1 MSKKLLSLLFTC
13 LIGVS
18 AVSCSSPVTRK
29 QIVPEARA
37 VKHYTGFF
45 AALKDD
51 CSESERIR
59 SIIAD
64 KTGAVCE
71 EKWLTKN
78 DNRDDVISIMI
89 NKGDYP
95 DFIYAGT
102 DHSKFLEAKAYIPLE
117 NYIEKKNFQI
127 IKFYLLVY
135 LGQKVRK
142 LNNYWDEF
150 PGRAPAHGL
159 FGQGIL

>member
-102 DHSKFLEAKAYIPLE
+102 DHSKFLEAGWAARRPEGERHNHNVAKHAESAWSSSTRI
-117 NYIEKKNFQI
+117 
-127 IKFYLLVY
+127 
-135 LGQKVRK
+135 
-142 LNNYWDEF
+142 
-150 PGRAPAHGL
+150 
-159 FGQGIL
+159 